1 MKIIL
6 QNKEYGFAEKK
17 RKCAIQKKTPKKHP
31 VIGMPLHQVPANSV
45 TSLCEQVHIKAD
57 LINPITHSAQPI

>member
-1 MKIIL
+1 MVLLKK
-6 QNKEYGFAEKK
+6 KENVQSKK
-17 RKCAIQKKTPKKHP
+17 KQQKKT